1 MIRTKTVAHWLPYIV
16 AVLALVATFAPAH
29 AQQNT
34 AQVDKAIAYI
44 RSQQQ
49 PDGSFAGF
57 GPGSTAD
64 AIVALA
70 AANQNIAEIKQ
81 GSGASPVEYVRSQ
94 ATATASDAGVS
105 AKFLIAALVA
115 GQSPTFEGVDL
126 VANVEQGYNQQTAQY
141 GKDITTHAYSLIGLV
156 AAGRTPKPEAVEAL
170 KKLQLPDG
178 GWSFDG
184 TAATGSDTNTTSLA
198 VQALKASGD
207 TGDAISK
214 AIAYY
219 KAQQNADG
227 GFPYSQSSQFGNA
240 SDANSTALSIQA
252 LIAAGENPQNWS
264 RGGTNPA
271 QRLAAFQNESG
282 AFRYQDTQPEDNA
295 LASYQAVPALVGKT
309 LPLEGIA
316 IAFPDLPAASPD
328 PSASA
333 TPAPSAS
340 ASPAPSASAS
350 PAPSGSPDASATPS
364 PVPAPSTPPSGGIPA
379 QLPNTGI
386 ADWTAA
392 VALLSALLLL
402 SGLAVNRRR
411 A

>member
-1 MIRTKTVAHWLPYIV
+1 MIRTRTVARWLAYML
-16 AVLALVATFAPAH
+16 AVLALVATFAPAY

-34 AQVDKAIAYI
+34 AQIDKAVAYI

-64 AIVALA
+64 AIFALS
-70 AANQNIAEIKQ
+70 AANQNISEIKQ
-81 GSGASPVEYVRSQ
+81 GGASPVEYLRSQ
-94 ATATASDAGVS
+94 AKTTASDAGVS
-105 AKFLIAALVA
+105 AKFLIAALLA

-126 VANVEQGYNQQTAQY
+126 VVNVEQGYNAQTAQY
-141 GKDITTHAYSLIGLV
+141 GKDVTTHAYSLIGLV
-156 AAGRTPKPEAVEAL
+156 AAGSTPKPEAVDAL

-184 TAATGSDTNTTSLA
+184 TPATGSDTNTTSLA
-198 VQALKASGD
+198 VQALKAVGD
-207 TGDAISK
+207 TSDAISK
-214 AIAYY
+214 AIGYY
-219 KAQQNADG
+219 KTQQNPDG

-252 LIAAGENPQNWS
+252 LIAAGENPQNWA
-264 RGGTNPA
+264 RGGQNPA

-316 IAFPDLPAASPD
+316 IALPDVPAGSPVPA
-328 PSASA
+328 PSETPAPSA
-333 TPAPSAS
+333 TPAPSET
-340 ASPAPSASAS
+340 PAPSAI
-350 PAPSGSPDASATPS
+350 PA
-364 PVPAPSTPPSGGIPA
+364 PVPAPSTPPSGGTPVR
-379 QLPNTGI
+379 LPDTGV
-386 ADWTAA
+386 ADWTPAF
-392 VALLSALLLL
+392 ALLGALLIL